1 MGNTFRIILENFPH
15 KPGLY
20 NESFRRYRLNDGE
33 RDIKD
38 GERGIKNNT
47 ITKQRKPP
55 EKQIYR
61 WIFIFEIY
69 AKALL
74 LLQVK

>member
-20 NESFRRYRLNDGE
+20 NESFRRYRLN
-33 RDIKD
+33 D

-69 AKALL
+69 AKVLL

>member
-1 MGNTFRIILENFPH
+1 MGNTFRNILENFPH

-20 NESFRRYRLNDGE
+20 NESFRRYCLNDGE
-33 RDIKD
+33 RD
-38 GERGIKNNT
+38 IKNNT

-61 WIFIFEIY
+61 
-69 AKALL
+69 
-74 LLQVK
+74 

>member
-1 MGNTFRIILENFPH
+1 MGNKFRIILENFPH

-20 NESFRRYRLNDGE
+20 NESFRRYRLN
-33 RDIKD
+33 D